1 MEMTRNK
8 GFTLIEMMIAVAII
22 GILASIAIAQYQ
34 NYVARTQ
41 VSEALALLT
50 GARVQVEEFA
60 SQEGAFPT
68 TAELAAKGVRTTGQ
82 YIDTVTTD
90 DTNWHLI
97 ATFKNAGVNGN
108 LQGETVVLTRDIID
122 GNWACSIAESSTPSY
137 LLPKSCL

>member
-1 MEMTRNK
+1 MKIERNK

-41 VSEALALLT
+41 VSEALSLLT

-68 TAELAAKGVRTTGQ
+68 TAELTAKGIRTNGEFV
-82 YIDTVTTD
+82 DTVTTD
-90 DTNWHLI
+90 DTNWHVI
-97 ATFKNAGVNGN
+97 ATFKNAGVNGK
-108 LQGETVVLTRDIID
+108 LQGNTVVLTRDIVN
-122 GNWACSIAESSTPSY
+122 GNWACSVAESSTPSY